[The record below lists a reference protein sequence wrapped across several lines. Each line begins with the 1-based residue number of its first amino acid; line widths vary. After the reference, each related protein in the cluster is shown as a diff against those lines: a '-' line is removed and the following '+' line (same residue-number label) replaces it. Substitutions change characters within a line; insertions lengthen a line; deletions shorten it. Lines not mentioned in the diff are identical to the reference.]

1 MGQLIAVPVNRA
13 APTPDPNEVSRGFGS
28 TEWSLVLAAGKD
40 DSASDALGRM
50 QNQLQAEGLGW

>member
-1 MGQLIAVPVNRA
+1 MPVNRA
-13 APTPDPNEVSRGFGS
+13 APTPDPNEVSKGFGS
-28 TEWSLVLAAGKD
+28 TEWSLVLAADKD